1 MFSRNPEK
9 ERQRLVDEIFNKFN
23 YQEKVF
29 RRGIKVKDVPPNP
42 V

>member
-9 ERQRLVDEIFNKFN
+9 ERQRYIDLIHERFS